1 METTM
6 RELFDELEQLLE
18 IDDEVEIE
26 EEAAIPPCEILQRG
40 SELCI
45 RVELPGVP
53 RDNILVTSADHL
65 LVIEA
70 TRPDPGERNTVW
82 SSEITHGIYR
92 RMITLP
98 PGVDTSAID
107 ASYTDGILEIRLA
120 VPPQLQAR
128 RIPITNG
135 HRQLTGKPT

>member
-1 METTM
+1 MDTTM
-6 RELFDELEQLLE
+6 RELFAELEQLLDS
-18 IDDEVEIE
+18 DDEVEIE
-26 EEAAIPPCEILQRG
+26 EEAATPPCEILQRG

-53 RDNILVTSADHL
+53 R
-65 LVIEA
+65 
-70 TRPDPGERNTVW
+70 
-82 SSEITHGIYR
+82 
-92 RMITLP
+92 
-98 PGVDTSAID
+98 GVDTSSID

-135 HRQLTGKPT
+135 HRQLGKPT